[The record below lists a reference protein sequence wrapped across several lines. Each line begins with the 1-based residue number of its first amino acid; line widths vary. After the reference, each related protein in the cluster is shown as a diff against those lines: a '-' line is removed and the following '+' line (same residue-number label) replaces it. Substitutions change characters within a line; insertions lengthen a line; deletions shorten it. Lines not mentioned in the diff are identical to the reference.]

1 MMDFR
6 VEIYKKKGY
15 ISYGTTDADKII
27 LRNSL
32 VSIRINRAK
41 DTQVSEATII
51 AEYEKLPIAAFQ
63 GGNSGI
69 IDNFARIEIWFD
81 VVCQFSGIIKK
92 YEYNEQDKT
101 ITLTCHD
108 MFYRLLNVCDGQIK
122 YGATTAADVI
132 SDLVR
137 RVGLSFY
144 RSGGTNY
151 SISNLTIAD
160 GTVFMDVIQNFIETM
175 HASVRCGKNGTIY
188 LEEQYPPY
196 IEGGG
201 DANHFD
207 WVYRDSVNNSSDTA
221 GRDASLMKNILKIT
235 CSVKIKN
242 QDYIA
247 FDKFEDTSMTEY
259 LNDEKWY
266 DIIDNPLANTQEKR
280 KAVAGWQFLDYWRN
294 STPLTI
300 LPTLGN
306 KDIDIG
312 QVVKLLRDN
321 TVPGYYLVVGI
332 DTEVD
337 ADNGYTNTLQLQG
350 MKDKNKIYTLP
361 KLLDSGLIK
370 EAS

>member
-1 MMDFR
+1 MDFR

-15 ISYGTTDADKII
+15 ISYGTADADKII

-137 RVGLSFY
+137 RVGLRF
-144 RSGGTNY
+144 
-151 SISNLTIAD
+151 L
-160 GTVFMDVIQNFIETM
+160 
-175 HASVRCGKNGTIY
+175 
-188 LEEQYPPY
+188 
-196 IEGGG
+196 
-201 DANHFD
+201 
-207 WVYRDSVNNSSDTA
+207 
-221 GRDASLMKNILKIT
+221 SLR
-235 CSVKIKN
+235 
-242 QDYIA
+242 
-247 FDKFEDTSMTEY
+247 
-259 LNDEKWY
+259 WY
-266 DIIDNPLANTQEKR
+266 
-280 KAVAGWQFLDYWRN
+280 
-294 STPLTI
+294 
-300 LPTLGN
+300 
-306 KDIDIG
+306 
-312 QVVKLLRDN
+312 
-321 TVPGYYLVVGI
+321 
-332 DTEVD
+332 
-337 ADNGYTNTLQLQG
+337 
-350 MKDKNKIYTLP
+350 
-361 KLLDSGLIK
+361 
-370 EAS
+370 